1 MNGMMQTLPAWDD
14 VRIFLAA
21 AEAESLSAA
30 ARTLGIGQATM
41 SRRIA
46 QLEESV
52 GYPLFRRSV
61 EGIALTASGAGLLS
75 AARTMHDGAL
85 AFEAAA
91 RGEANELFGRV
102 RFAASPGVAV
112 DVLTPFAAALRQ
124 VHPHIRL
131 ELITGIGHVDLTRG
145 EADIAMRTNEPREP
159 ALVAVGAA
167 IVRLAVYAA
176 ASYRATLTEP
186 CALEDL
192 EWVGWAPPFEGI
204 APESWL
210 RSQIA
215 DFRPVF
221 TADTYV
227 ALERAAVAGLGAIL
241 LPEMQAEL
249 LGGVE
254 RVRLKPALA
263 KKLPRARIYVVAARS
278 TLRSPRVAAVAEHL
292 LDWLEA
298 VAGEPVERRA

>member
-1 MNGMMQTLPAWDD
+1 MDGMLAWDD

-61 EGIALTASGAGLLS
+61 EGIALTASGASLLS
-75 AARTMHDGAL
+75 AARTMQDGAL

-102 RFAASPGVAV
+102 RFAAPPGVAV
-112 DVLTPFAAALRQ
+112 DLLAPFAAALRR

-131 ELITGIGHVDLTRG
+131 ELITGVSHVDLARG
-145 EADIAMRTNEPREP
+145 EADIALRTLEPRES
-159 ALVAVGAA
+159 ALLAVGSA
-167 IVRLAVYAA
+167 IARLAVFAA
-176 ASYRATLTEP
+176 PAYRATLSEP
-186 CALEDL
+186 CLLEEL
-192 EWVGWAPPFEGI
+192 EWVGWAPPFEGVP
-204 APESWL
+204 PESWL
-210 RSQIA
+210 RSHIA

-221 TADTYV
+221 TADNFV
-227 ALERAAVAGLGAIL
+227 ALERAVAAGLGAIL
-241 LPEMQAEL
+241 MPKMQAEL

-254 RVRLKPALA
+254 EVRLKPAVHE
-263 KKLPRARIYVVAARS
+263 KLPRARIYVVAARA

-292 LDWLEA
+292 LDYLEA
-298 VAGEPVERRA
+298 VAGEPIERLG